1 MVQRS
6 RAQRLESKLGFV
18 IYFYAP
24 SRFSNISVAQFPF
37 WEWYDGVMTLLGP
50 FESKE
55 GVNFRNTV
63 EKHLRWAGKNH
74 V

>member
-6 RAQRLESKLGFV
+6 RAQRLDSRLGFV

-24 SRFSNISVAQFPF
+24 SRFSNISVTQFPF
-37 WEWYDGVMTLLGP
+37 WEWNDGTMTLLGP
-50 FESKE
+50 FESE
-55 GVNFRNTV
+55 GINFSDLV
-63 EKHLRWAGKNH
+63 EKHQRWAGKDH

>member
-6 RAQRLESKLGFV
+6 RAQRLDSKLGFV

-24 SRFSNISVAQFPF
+24 SRFSNFSVAQFPF
-37 WEWYDGVMTLLGP
+37 WEWNDGAMTLLGP
-50 FESKE
+50 FESE
-55 GVNFRNTV
+55 DINFSDTV
-63 EKHLRWAGKNH
+63 EKHLRWAGKDH

>member
-6 RAQRLESKLGFV
+6 RVQRLDSKLGFV

-24 SRFSNISVAQFPF
+24 SRFSNFSVAQFPF
-37 WEWYDGVMTLLGP
+37 WEWNDGAMTLLGP
-50 FESKE
+50 FESE
-55 GVNFRNTV
+55 GINFSDTV
-63 EKHLRWAGKNH
+63 EKHLRWAGKDH